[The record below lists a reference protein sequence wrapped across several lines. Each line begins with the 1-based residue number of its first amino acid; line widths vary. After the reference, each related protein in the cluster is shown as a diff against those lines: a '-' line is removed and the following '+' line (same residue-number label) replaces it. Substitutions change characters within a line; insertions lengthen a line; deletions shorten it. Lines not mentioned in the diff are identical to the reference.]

1 MNALESLLAGLAHV
15 STAERAAIIAAGL
28 AAVFALE
35 LGLGATA
42 FARVRH
48 ARTNLA
54 LWASSLFVNALFA
67 GLTLTASVAV
77 DAAHFGLLRVRPL
90 PLWLEV
96 VLSIALLDL
105 IVAYVHHRLV
115 HGVPLLWQFH
125 LVHHSDPHVDSTTA
139 LRHSPVE
146 AVQRALLT
154 LFGVVALGVSPGVLV
169 LYQTVALLSAQW
181 IHADLHLPAWCD
193 RLLSLVFVSPG
204 MHRVH
209 HHEQLPWTDA
219 NFSTIFSLWDRAFGT
234 FASLPT
240 ASVRFGIDAL
250 QESPER
256 ERSAQRVLRL
266 ALFPAGEGYRR
277 RPRSASATS
286 PSESSAPVAGSGTT
300 GPLGARPWREMPVP
314 WKSSH
319 CE

>member
-1 MNALESLLAGLAHV
+1 MNPLESLLAWLAHV
-15 STAERAAIIAAGL
+15 STAERATIIAGGF
-28 AAVFALE
+28 AALFALE
-35 LGLGATA
+35 LSLGATS

-54 LWASSLFVNALFA
+54 LWATTLLVNAAFA
-67 GLTLTASVAV
+67 GATLGASFAV
-77 DAAHFGLLRVRPL
+77 GAAHFGLLHVIAL

-96 VLSIALLDL
+96 ALSIALMDL
-105 IVAYVHHRLV
+105 LVAYVHHRLV
-115 HGVPLLWQFH
+115 HGIPLLWRFH
-125 LVHHSDPHVDSTTA
+125 LVHHSDAHVDSTTA

-146 AVQRALLT
+146 AVQRALMT
-154 LFGVVALGVSPGVLV
+154 LLGVVVLGVSPGVLV

-209 HHEQLPWTDA
+209 HHRSLPWTDA
-219 NFSTIFSLWDRAFGT
+219 NYSTIFSLWDRAFGT
-234 FASLPT
+234 FASLAT
-240 ASVRFGIDAL
+240 EQVQFGIDAIPD
-250 QESPER
+250 SGER
-256 ERSAQRVLRL
+256 EWRARRVLRL
-266 ALFPAGEGYRR
+266 ALFPTREGYR
-277 RPRSASATS
+277 RPRSASAAS
-286 PSESSAPVAGSGTT
+286 PSETSAPVSGSGTT
-300 GPLGARPWREMPVP
+300 GPVGAMIPWNDTPVP